1 MKVLMSIALGLALFI
16 ATPAAAQQ
24 GEDPMDQHAMGNMPD
39 GSMMQAMQACMT
51 MMQGPHSGGTTN
63 GTQRGGMMQ
72 GMSMGGG
79 MMGMMQ
85 EPMHHSLALAHM
97 LPTMQEPLNLEDAQV
112 ARLQGI
118 HEDHLASQADR
129 MERVRAARADLNDVM
144 AAEDP
149 DASRIESLLKS
160 AAEAHAEMQASMF
173 STVQQMKG
181 VLSAEQR
188 AALEEMQPSELHRH
202 MMQNMSMMDMMQM
215 MNRMHGG
222 MMNQHAMHG
231 GKMSPGAMPRNDTS
245 QE

>member
-1 MKVLMSIALGLALFI
+1 
-16 ATPAAAQQ
+16 
-24 GEDPMDQHAMGNMPD
+24 
-39 GSMMQAMQACMT
+39 MQK
-51 MMQGPHSGGTTN
+51 
-63 GTQRGGMMQ
+63 
-72 GMSMGGG
+72 MSMGGG

-85 EPMHHSLALAHM
+85 EPMHRSLALAHM
-97 LPTMQEPLNLEDAQV
+97 LPTMKEPLNLDDAQV

-144 AAEDP
+144 ATEDP
-149 DASRIESLLKS
+149 DASRLESLLKS

-173 STVQQMKG
+173 STAQQMKG

-188 AALEEMQPSELHRH
+188 AALDEMQPSELHRH

-222 MMNQHAMHG
+222 MMKQHAMHG
-231 GKMSPGAMPRNDTS
+231 GMMSPGAMPRNDTS